1 MHQRQKKILDML
13 QHGKL
18 LIPQAAEV
26 LGVSQMTLRRDLREL
41 EGRKLLLQVKNG
53 AVPHPAQYEPEPAA
67 DDDELMQRKF
77 MLANLLYDTIMPVNS
92 LFISTG
98 TTALAFAKVI
108 ARRNNLPVTVVT
120 NSLPVASA
128 LFKTSCKVILLGGEL
143 RTNSLDLIGPAA
155 ERNLLDY
162 RVDYLVSGCDAAL
175 SEYGFYTSDM
185 SLAQL
190 ERKSIQIAEKSAI
203 ITDSSKFSRG
213 ALTRFAA
220 LSDIDLLVTD
230 SALPEHDRKNL
241 QASAIEVLLGDSYTG
256 S

>member
-13 QHGKL
+13 QNGKL
-18 LIPQAAEV
+18 MIPETAV
-26 LGVSQMTLRRDLREL
+26 MLGVSQMTLRRDLREL
-41 EGRKLLLQVKNG
+41 ESRKLLLQVKNG
-53 AVPHPAQYEPEPAA
+53 AIPHPARYEPEPSAE
-67 DDDELMQRKF
+67 DELMQCKF
-77 MLANLLYDTIMPVNS
+77 ALANLLYDAIMPVNS

-108 ARRNNLPVTVVT
+108 ARRNLQQVTVVT

-175 SEYGFYTSDM
+175 SEYGFYTSDV

-190 ERKSIQIAEKSAI
+190 ERKSIQIAEKSAVI
-203 ITDSSKFSRG
+203 ADSSKFSRG

-220 LSDIDLLVTD
+220 LSDINLLVTD
-230 SALPEHDRKNL
+230 NKLAANDLENL
-241 QASAIEVLLGDSYTG
+241 QNARIEVLQCDC
-256 S
+256 

>member
-18 LIPQAAEV
+18 LIPQAAEE

-41 EGRKLLLQVKNG
+41 EKRKLLLQVKNG
-53 AVPHPAQYEPEPAA
+53 AIPHPAQYEPEPAA
-67 DDDELMQRKF
+67 DDETMLRKF
-77 MLANLLYDTIMPVNS
+77 ALANLLYDTIMPVNS

-128 LFKTSCKVILLGGEL
+128 LFKTSSKVILLGGEL

-175 SEYGFYTSDM
+175 SEYGFYTSDV

-190 ERKSIQIAEKSAI
+190 ERKSIQIAEKSAV
-203 ITDSSKFSRG
+203 ITESSKFSRG

-230 SALPEHDRKNL
+230 SALPELDRKNL
-241 QASAIEVLLGDSYTG
+241 QASAIEVLLCEC
-256 S
+256 

>member
-13 QHGKL
+13 QNGKL
-18 LIPQAAEV
+18 LIPQAAEA

-41 EGRKLLLQVKNG
+41 ENRKLLLQVKNG
-53 AVPHPAQYEPEPAA
+53 AIPHPARYEPENSSE
-67 DDDELMQRKF
+67 DELMLRKF
-77 MLANLLYDTIMPVNS
+77 ALANLLYDSVMPVNS

-108 ARRNNLPVTVVT
+108 ARRNNLPITVVT

-175 SEYGFYTSDM
+175 SEYGFYTSDV

-203 ITDSSKFSRG
+203 ITDSSKFARG

-220 LSDIDLLVTD
+220 LSDINLLVTD
-230 SALPEHDRKNL
+230 KLLPEKDLQNL
-241 QASAIEVLLGDSYTG
+241 KKSAIEVLQCDC
-256 S
+256 

>member
-13 QHGKL
+13 QNGKL
-18 LIPQAAEV
+18 LIPEAAEA

-41 EGRKLLLQVKNG
+41 ENRKLLLQVKNG
-53 AVPHPAQYEPEPAA
+53 AIPHPARYEPENSSE
-67 DDDELMQRKF
+67 DELMLRKF
-77 MLANLLYDTIMPVNS
+77 ALANLLYDSVMPVNS

-108 ARRNNLPVTVVT
+108 ARRNNLPITVVT

-175 SEYGFYTSDM
+175 SEYGFYTSDV

-203 ITDSSKFSRG
+203 ITDSSKFARG

-220 LSDIDLLVTD
+220 LSDINLLVTD
-230 SALPEHDRKNL
+230 KLLPEKDLQNL
-241 QASAIEVLLGDSYTG
+241 KKSAIEVLQCDC
-256 S
+256 

>member
-1 MHQRQKKILDML
+1 M
-13 QHGKL
+13 
-18 LIPQAAEV
+18 
-26 LGVSQMTLRRDLREL
+26 
-41 EGRKLLLQVKNG
+41 
-53 AVPHPAQYEPEPAA
+53 
-67 DDDELMQRKF
+67 
-77 MLANLLYDTIMPVNS
+77 
-92 LFISTG
+92 
-98 TTALAFAKVI
+98 
-108 ARRNNLPVTVVT
+108 
-120 NSLPVASA
+120 
-128 LFKTSCKVILLGGEL
+128 
-143 RTNSLDLIGPAA
+143 
-155 ERNLLDY
+155 DY

-230 SALPEHDRKNL
+230 SALPEYDRKNL

>member
-13 QHGKL
+13 QNGKL
-18 LIPQAAEV
+18 LIPQTAEA

-41 EGRKLLLQVKNG
+41 ESRKLLLQVKNG
-53 AVPHPAQYEPEPAA
+53 AIPHPARYEPENSSEN
-67 DDDELMQRKF
+67 ELMLRKF
-77 MLANLLYDTIMPVNS
+77 ALANLLYDTVMPVNS

-175 SEYGFYTSDM
+175 SEYGFYTSDV

-190 ERKSIQIAEKSAI
+190 ERKSIKIAEKSAI
-203 ITDSSKFSRG
+203 ITDSSKFARG

-220 LSDIDLLVTD
+220 LSDINLLVTD
-230 SALPEHDRKNL
+230 NLLPEKDLQNL
-241 QASAIEVLLGDSYTG
+241 KKSAIEVLQCDC
-256 S
+256 

>member
-13 QHGKL
+13 QNGKL
-18 LIPQAAEV
+18 LIPEAAEA

-41 EGRKLLLQVKNG
+41 ENRKLLLQVKNG
-53 AVPHPAQYEPEPAA
+53 AIPHPARYEPENSSE
-67 DDDELMQRKF
+67 DELMLRKF
-77 MLANLLYDTIMPVNS
+77 ALANLLYDSVMPVNS

-175 SEYGFYTSDM
+175 SEYGFYTSDV

-190 ERKSIQIAEKSAI
+190 ERKSIKIAEKSAI
-203 ITDSSKFSRG
+203 ITDSSKFARG

-220 LSDIDLLVTD
+220 LSDINLLVTD
-230 SALPEHDRKNL
+230 NLLPEKDLQNL
-241 QASAIEVLLGDSYTG
+241 KKSAIEVLQCDC
-256 S
+256 